1 LRAPF
6 VSGPIGPGHVQ
17 RDLAISRELRKIR
30 PDPQVGWFTFDPAAR
45 CLRREGERLH
55 PIASRLAIGSRHFE
69 SIAGEHNLHA
79 FFALRTM
86 DEVMVNGFM
95 TSIDLMEEGHLDHVI
110 GDEAWGVDRPVARNR
125 RASRLRAWFYRSR
138 RGRRGG
144 SVCGADP
151 RLAARSGGGGGQ
163 LRPGR
168 GDVEFSG

>member
-1 LRAPF
+1 MRALF

-30 PDPQVGWFTFDPAAR
+30 LDRQIGWFTFDPAAR

-86 DEVMVNGFM
+86 DEVMVNDFL
-95 TSIDLMEEGHLDHVI
+95 TFIDLMKEGHYDHVI
-110 GDEAWGVDRPVARNR
+110 GDEAWEVDRPVARNR
-125 RASRLRAWFYRSR
+125 RPLSLRSVVLPKPAGAERRVSLRCRPSFSRSIR
-138 RGRRGG
+138 RGRRTILG
-144 SVCGADP
+144 
-151 RLAARSGGGGGQ
+151 RGGG
-163 LRPGR
+163 RR
-168 GDVEFSG
+168 V